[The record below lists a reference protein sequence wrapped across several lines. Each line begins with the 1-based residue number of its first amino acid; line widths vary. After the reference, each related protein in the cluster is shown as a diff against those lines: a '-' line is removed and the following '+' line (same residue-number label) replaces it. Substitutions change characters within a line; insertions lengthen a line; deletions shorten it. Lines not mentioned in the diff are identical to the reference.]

1 MPGDV
6 IFEKVKGGIQVTYM
20 INGQQAATLQNKKK
34 LSDKEGEKLIQEL
47 HLFDTD
53 EATVYKTQ
61 VDRVPVTAIYIKV
74 K

>member
-1 MPGDV
+1 MQTFYPHNL
-6 IFEKVKGGIQVTYM
+6 VKSQ
-20 INGQQAATLQNKKK
+20 K